1 MNKLITKVSLFVAAG
16 ALAIGLMGC
25 GPKMANKQQL
35 SQLDEAKAAYEAAQ
49 TKYDNLV
56 SEKDKL
62 EKQKADLSAQLEDLT
77 TKLKTCN
84 EKIGK

>member
-1 MNKLITKVSLFVAAG
+1 MNKLITKVSLLAAAG

-35 SQLDEAKAAYEAAQ
+35 SQLSEAKAAFQAAQ

-56 SEKDKL
+56 NQKDKL
-62 EKQKADLSAQLEDLT
+62 QKQKADLSAQLENLT
-77 TKLKTCN
+77 TKLNACN

>member
-1 MNKLITKVSLFVAAG
+1 MDKLITKVSLLVAAG
-16 ALAIGLMGC
+16 TLAIGLMGC

-35 SQLDEAKAAYEAAQ
+35 SQLDEAKSAYESAQ

-56 SEKDKL
+56 NQKDKL
-62 EKQKADLSAQLEDLT
+62 EKQKADLSAQLENLT
-77 TKLKTCN
+77 TKLNACN